1 MDQELVR
8 YDMTETA
15 MSPETVVRQV
25 NLVQQVMKQAMRE
38 GEHFGVI
45 PGCQKPS
52 LFKSGAEKLSL
63 TFRLAPNCEVLQA
76 NGENGHREY
85 RVNCFLTHIPTGQ
98 VFGQGVG
105 VCSTMESKY
114 RYRGGEKVGTGK
126 AVPKDY
132 WNLKKEGKASEAQA
146 LLGGRGYSAAKV
158 DGIWQ
163 ICETGEKQENP
174 DIADT
179 YNTVL
184 KMAKKRAHVDAVL
197 TATAAS
203 DIFTQDVE
211 DLDLPVNGSQP
222 AAVKPEPQ
230 VEQAKPVASAPAG
243 QPARQPQPSSP
254 DSPIIPKQ
262 VQAIGALLT
271 KANIMTDI
279 DRGNK
284 VAEILG
290 MDFKAVNP
298 SFGNLTKGQAAK
310 VINALSGEPEA

>member
-25 NLVQQVMKQAMRE
+25 SLVQQVMKQAMKD

-63 TFRLAPNCEVLQA
+63 TFRLAPSYEVLQA

-85 RVNCFLTHIPTGQ
+85 RVNCTLTHIPTGQ

-114 RYRGGEKVGTGK
+114 RYRGGEKIGTGK
-126 AVPKDY
+126 PVPKEY
-132 WNLKKEGKASEAQA
+132 WNLKKDGKAKEAQD
-146 LLGGRGYSAAKV
+146 LIGGRGYSAAKV
-158 DGIWQ
+158 EGIWQ
-163 ICETGEKQENP
+163 VCETGEKQENP

-211 DLDLPVNGSQP
+211 DMDVPGNGAQ
-222 AAVKPEPQ
+222 A
-230 VEQAKPVASAPAG
+230 EQGKGVAPAPAG
-243 QPARQPQPSSP
+243 QPAAKPEARKPQTSNP
-254 DSPIIPKQ
+254 DSPIIPQQ
-262 VQAIGALLT
+262 VGAINALLT
-271 KANIMTDI
+271 KNNIMTDI
-279 DRGNK
+279 DRGTK

-290 MDFKAVNP
+290 MDFKAINP
-298 SFGNLTKGQAAK
+298 SFSNLTKGQAAK
-310 VINALSGEPEA
+310 VINALSGEPEV

>member
-25 NLVQQVMKQAMRE
+25 NLVQQVMKQAMKD
-38 GEHFGVI
+38 GEHFGII

-63 TFRLAPNCEVLQA
+63 TFRLAPSYEVLQA

-85 RVNCFLTHIPTGQ
+85 RVNCTLTHIPTGQ

-126 AVPKDY
+126 PVPKDY
-132 WNLKKEGKASEAQA
+132 WNLKKEGKAKEAQDMI
-146 LLGGRGYSAAKV
+146 GGRGYSAAKV

-163 ICETGEKQENP
+163 ICEMGEKQENP

-211 DLDLPVNGSQP
+211 DMDLPATTAKVDTPAQVPTSTPPPAP
-222 AAVKPEPQ
+222 AAKAEPRKPQ
-230 VEQAKPVASAPAG
+230 TSN
-243 QPARQPQPSSP
+243 P
-254 DSPIIPKQ
+254 DGPIIPQQ
-262 VQAIGALLT
+262 VGAINQLLT
-271 KANIMTDI
+271 KNNILKDA
-279 DRGNK
+279 DRGMK

-290 MDFKAVNP
+290 MDFKAINP
-298 SFGNLTKGQAAK
+298 SLSNLTKGQAAQ
-310 VINALSGEPEA
+310 VINALSGEPEV